1 MFETNIRYLAGLACD
16 GSEKSTC
23 DQDVTER
30 FACKNSSVDRTFSIN
45 SQDTDVDVNLDSE
58 LMIKDEI
65 VSSKSMN
72 IIDYELLLFCH
83 SLIYISKYFFCSRFI
98 DRTNDE

>member
-23 DQDVTER
+23 DQDATDER
-30 FACKNSSVDRTFSIN
+30 TACKDNSVDRTCSIN

-58 LMIKDEI
+58 LISKDEI
-65 VSSKSMN
+65 VSSKSM
-72 IIDYELLLFCH
+72 DYRYNLFF
-83 SLIYISKYFFCSRFI
+83 YILS
-98 DRTNDE
+98 